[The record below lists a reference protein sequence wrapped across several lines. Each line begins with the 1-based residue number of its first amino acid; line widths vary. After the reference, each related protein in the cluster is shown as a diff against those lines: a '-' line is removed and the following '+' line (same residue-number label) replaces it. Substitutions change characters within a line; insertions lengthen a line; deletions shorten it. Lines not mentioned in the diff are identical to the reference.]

1 MPYLDK
7 EYTKGVRQELR
18 ARYPEFKFSV
28 RTRDHMSLSVK
39 ILSGPLDL
47 IPNSSNGNEN
57 VNQYHVD
64 KHYEDSPIK
73 RDFLN
78 EVLSIMTKEH
88 DGCVSTDGDYG
99 NIPNFYIDLQIG
111 QWDKPYEVKN

>member
-7 EYTKGVRQELR
+7 SYTKQVRQQLR
-18 ARYPEFKFSV
+18 KQFPDFKFSV
-28 RTRDHMSLSVK
+28 RTRDHMSLAVR

-64 KHYEDSPIK
+64 KHYEEFPEK
-73 RDFLN
+73 RDFLTQ
-78 EVLSIMTKEH
+78 VLDIMMQKH
-88 DGCVSTDGDYG
+88 DSCVSTDGDYG

-111 QWDKPYEVKN
+111 KWDRPYEVK